1 MPSSTQMTLP
11 INSKINQKL
20 ESLSNGYD
28 GHQRAV
34 QVLIE
39 DVAAHLQ
46 QEFNQVPTWET
57 SELDAA
63 RTYAK
68 SNLLKVALAAVQK
81 AMFVSNLSDDEYWG
95 GYEYT
100 HKNIQRSP
108 RHKQD

>member
-1 MPSSTQMTLP
+1 MTSP
-11 INSKINQKL
+11 IHSKISQQL

-28 GHQRAV
+28 GHQLAV

-46 QEFNQVPTWET
+46 QEFNQVPTWEA

-68 SNLLKVALAAVQK
+68 SNILKVALAAAQK
-81 AMFVSNLSDDEYWG
+81 TMFVSNLSDDEYWG

-100 HKNIQRSP
+100 HKNIERSP
-108 RHKQD
+108 RHKQN

>member
-1 MPSSTQMTLP
+1 MTSP
-11 INSKINQKL
+11 IHSKISQQL

-28 GHQRAV
+28 GHQMAV

-46 QEFNQVPTWET
+46 QEFNQIPIWEA

-68 SNLLKVALAAVQK
+68 SNLLKVALAAAQK
-81 AMFVSNLSDDEYWG
+81 AMFVSTLSDDEYWG

-100 HKNIQRSP
+100 HKNIARLP
-108 RHKQD
+108 RHTHN